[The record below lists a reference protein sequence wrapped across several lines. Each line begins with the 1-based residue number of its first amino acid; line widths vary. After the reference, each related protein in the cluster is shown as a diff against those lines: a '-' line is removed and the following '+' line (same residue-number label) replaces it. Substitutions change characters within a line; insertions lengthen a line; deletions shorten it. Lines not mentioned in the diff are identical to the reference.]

1 MLAAGRVP
9 EGGRTEN
16 GELTDGTKSS
26 TTGSS
31 SPDELSSVRGL
42 NSFQQNGSSTPLQPV
57 SYQSHHNATTSF

>member
-1 MLAAGRVP
+1 MLAADRVP

-16 GELTDGTKSS
+16 GELTDGTRSS

-42 NSFQQNGSSTPLQPV
+42 NSFQQNGRSTPLQPV
-57 SYQSHHNATTSF
+57 SHHNEITSF